1 MPNLRIVPDNAI
13 ERTTS
18 LVASSRAG
26 ALVEA
31 NLLNWKKSSLWRAVG
46 TSERITALFAAPEPI
61 QFMGFAFCNWSPTAM
76 ARWRVSEEG
85 AMTNL
90 LRQTSAFDNALWV
103 NTGTTVGANAT
114 AAPDG
119 TTTADRLVETATTA
133 DHMMTFTVA
142 VIAGQAYT
150 WSLFVK
156 SDTRRRLRLAF
167 PATQFAANERATFDV
182 TSDSIPSSTGGGAPT
197 ITPAGNGWD
206 RITLTGACTTSG
218 SAVLAVYMMTDTGT
232 TSTSYAGAIA
242 NGIFIWGAQLEVGAR
257 ATSYYPSG
265 SSVGVR
271 PAGYIDAWQSYDYD
285 SGWVPACPWPPA
297 RLRGYT
303 AAQAASAYAYGGG
316 TYARHW
322 LPAEMQA
329 RGLAV
334 DINDPDNVQGYI
346 EACSM
351 VAASYWSPKYNVAAA
366 AVTVLDGSENFQT
379 GGGDTCG
386 EVGFISREISIDL
399 SYFEEADRAALM
411 AMERNSAVYPLLLS
425 VFPDDP
431 APARERDHM
440 IYATRSKSSAIGT
453 KYAAGYTTSITFKE
467 V

>member
-1 MPNLRIVPDNAI
+1 
-13 ERTTS
+13 
-18 LVASSRAG
+18 
-26 ALVEA
+26 
-31 NLLNWKKSSLWRAVG
+31 
-46 TSERITALFAAPEPI
+46 
-61 QFMGFAFCNWSPTAM
+61 
-76 ARWRVSEEG
+76 
-85 AMTNL
+85 MTNL

-303 AAQAASAYAYGGG
+303 AAQAASAYADGGG

-322 LPAEMQA
+322 LPAEMHA
-329 RGLAV
+329 
-334 DINDPDNVQGYI
+334 
-346 EACSM
+346 
-351 VAASYWSPKYNVAAA
+351 
-366 AVTVLDGSENFQT
+366 
-379 GGGDTCG
+379 
-386 EVGFISREISIDL
+386 
-399 SYFEEADRAALM
+399 
-411 AMERNSAVYPLLLS
+411 
-425 VFPDDP
+425 
-431 APARERDHM
+431 
-440 IYATRSKSSAIGT
+440 
-453 KYAAGYTTSITFKE
+453 
-467 V
+467 